1 VPPAPSTRFER
12 ACALSAWALPF
23 AIALTR
29 ASSHAQWRGDVAA
42 VRDVGLAG
50 LGWGGGVSTALS
62 QVALLLPLGSVTF
75 RTALVSCLALAV
87 AAQAL
92 FGLALSMLRAVEA
105 RGRDEPSEVAAPALA
120 ALATM
125 LATMAPTFQSEGTV
139 GGGVMVAAALCLAV
153 IARTAAAAERARV
166 ENPHR
171 GLVGSAFLLGAA
183 IAENAVAGGVTA
195 LVLIVASLVAPSSAG
210 TGKVWLIPSR
220 VVRASGLAALA
231 GLLVF
236 SAPGLLRAMAPNTA
250 LDLGGP
256 WLWGSLLPGAAAA
269 KPTLVQAWT
278 TELGVIAVGMAAF
291 GVVTLALLR
300 DTRVWLIAPL
310 LVFTAELLLHS
321 RVGATE
327 GALGLRS
334 LSLGLTACVSTVG
347 VHAFFTRLTRLR
359 VPLARAGAALVVAFT
374 GTLVAL
380 TVEQSSEVADR
391 DRARGAEELTDLAVE
406 RLPPRAAVLVSAPH
420 LTWRLLAASLVEGR
434 RPDVLLLTKSI
445 LHRGDAASRLMAREP
460 SAEPLV
466 RLFAIEGRTDEFS
479 LNEIADARPLVV
491 EPDLS
496 WSDPEYA
503 HLSIDGAWLRFQPE
517 PLGKSDKRLD
527 LPPTLAR
534 LARLFEAVAERPGDE
549 DTAAAARAL
558 ITAHAKGLLRANDV
572 KGADAYLA
580 AVDKPG
586 TSITASSGSLEVAF
600 AATLSHMPVN
610 RAQKE
615 REKEKAKIREIDRR
629 AEEKKGRKK
638 GAARPR

>member
-1 VPPAPSTRFER
+1 
-12 ACALSAWALPF
+12 
-23 AIALTR
+23 
-29 ASSHAQWRGDVAA
+29 
-42 VRDVGLAG
+42 
-50 LGWGGGVSTALS
+50 
-62 QVALLLPLGSVTF
+62 
-75 RTALVSCLALAV
+75 
-87 AAQAL
+87 
-92 FGLALSMLRAVEA
+92 M
-105 RGRDEPSEVAAPALA
+105 
-120 ALATM
+120 
-125 LATMAPTFQSEGTV
+125 
-139 GGGVMVAAALCLAV
+139 
-153 IARTAAAAERARV
+153 
-166 ENPHR
+166 
-171 GLVGSAFLLGAA
+171 
-183 IAENAVAGGVTA
+183 
-195 LVLIVASLVAPSSAG
+195 
-210 TGKVWLIPSR
+210 
-220 VVRASGLAALA
+220 
-231 GLLVF
+231 
-236 SAPGLLRAMAPNTA
+236 
-250 LDLGGP
+250 
-256 WLWGSLLPGAAAA
+256 
-269 KPTLVQAWT
+269 
-278 TELGVIAVGMAAF
+278 
-291 GVVTLALLR
+291 
-300 DTRVWLIAPL
+300 
-310 LVFTAELLLHS
+310 
-321 RVGATE
+321 
-327 GALGLRS
+327 
-334 LSLGLTACVSTVG
+334 
-347 VHAFFTRLTRLR
+347 
-359 VPLARAGAALVVAFT
+359 
-374 GTLVAL
+374 
-380 TVEQSSEVADR
+380 
-391 DRARGAEELTDLAVE
+391 
-406 RLPPRAAVLVSAPH
+406 LVSAPH